1 MAATTPACNHT
12 SAIHQ
17 LSTSITSRSLPLR
30 IPPPSESL
38 YARLLSRSQTHK
50 CARYTEAHCSMDK
63 SELDS
68 DAAYLRAETPRGGA
82 AVAVDAFKPLKT
94 SSESGSSDSKKEP
107 SLRRQMV
114 HGGPT
119 SFKFTHL
126 YRFAT
131 PLDKLLLVVG
141 VITAGANGA
150 LFPVMA
156 IVFGNVLTGF
166 TNIPVDMDT
175 C

>member
-1 MAATTPACNHT
+1 MP
-12 SAIHQ
+12 
-17 LSTSITSRSLPLR
+17 SL
-30 IPPPSESL
+30 
-38 YARLLSRSQTHK
+38 
-50 CARYTEAHCSMDK
+50 DK
-63 SELDS
+63 SELTS
-68 DAAYLRAETPRGGA
+68 DAAYQRVETPR
-82 AVAVDAFKPLKT
+82 AVTVDLPAKHRAT
-94 SSESGSSDSKKEP
+94 SSESSSSDAKKEP
-107 SLRRQMV
+107 SLRTQMV

-150 LFPVMA
+150 LFPLMA

-166 TNIPVDMDT
+166 TSIPVDMDT
-175 C
+175 VNKAALDFFLIAIFMFFTDYISYVAFYYSAERQMKALRGQALKHMLYLDISCSLWVL